1 MAEKFVEFKYIDHDD
16 NERTLNL
23 YAKEMAP
30 FNIPDHEEWK
40 TITTGLLRYHQ
51 SNNQHWWFRW
61 VERNEEYYYVSVP
74 GNQTGT
80 QWSTCDGAGNVALG
94 SPYLEL
100 AQAFRNRLSIYS
112 TEIKYA
118 DPSLEQNRHII
129 KLTSASDR
137 SNMFYADGTF
147 DETPP
152 TNPYVGQKLTYVND
166 EGIECEA
173 YLSLFVRD
181 EVIGGV
187 LTPMAY
193 NSGLY
198 GYDPP
203 GGIINSCGNQN
214 WNPSRAYS
222 SQDPP
227 AVGIWYTKMLCDQDS
242 PMQPGTVHGGD
253 GDFYGTEIPVF
264 VVIMRNGSD
273 GTYVSIIPESIFH
286 AVDASDPTTDTPDD
300 TNVTP
305 SGWTGN
311 FDFSSDSDTHVTPT
325 GFGWANQWKHG
336 INIYNLTSAQVGS
349 FLDCMWDFSITKNLG
364 KKLDELFGGA
374 NTNWLQGIVSLHILP
389 CTVTH
394 TGTDQRIT
402 IFGQYIGAT
411 ATGKKMYT
419 GTSQHIV
426 TIESKELPVGNTLPK
441 NVFLD
446 YENCSAYVKLPFVGQ
461 VPIDIRKFRDG
472 SLQVTYDI
480 DVLTGNCVA
489 QIYATSKPIPGYAD
503 STGKKILIYQGS
515 GNCAIHIPYCG
526 NTEGG
531 FKQLQAVTGIGM
543 AAIGAATGSGL
554 AVAGGLASTFSS
566 PTSNTEQHSYL
577 ASEAGPMMHPYV
589 KLVVEGPIPLVPK
602 SQQKDWG
609 FKAFTTAKVR
619 EFVNYPQKQ
628 KGKEFLQGKIHCNI
642 STATDAE
649 KQAIEAWFEKGV
661 LV

>member
-1 MAEKFVEFKYIDHDD
+1 MATKFLEFKYTDHDG
-16 NERTLNL
+16 NEQTLNL
-23 YAKEMAP
+23 YAKEMDP
-30 FNIPDHEEWK
+30 FNIPDHEEW
-40 TITTGLLRYHQ
+40 TTLTTGLLRYHESTK
-51 SNNQHWWFRW
+51 SNHWFRW
-61 VERNEEYYYVSVP
+61 QEINDELYYVSRTSGYTNWVA
-74 GNQTGT
+74 
-80 QWSTCDGAGNVALG
+80 CDGVGDARSGRTYR
-94 SPYLEL
+94 PL
-100 AQAFRNRLSIYS
+100 AEAFRSRLSQYS

-118 DPSLEQNRHII
+118 DPSLEQNRHIF
-129 KLTSASDR
+129 KLQSASDR
-137 SNMFYADGTF
+137 SKMFYEDGTF

-152 TNPYVGQKLTYVND
+152 VNPYVGQKLTYVND
-166 EGIECEA
+166 AGIECEA

-181 EVIGGV
+181 EIYNGV
-187 LTPMAY
+187 LTPMSY

-198 GYDPP
+198 GFNPP
-203 GGIINSCGNQN
+203 GEIIGPNGSQYLNTSH
-214 WNPSRAYS
+214 PYT

-227 AVGIWYTKMLCDQDS
+227 GFGIWHTKVKCD
-242 PMQPGTVHGGD
+242 METEMRPGTYFGGD
-253 GDFYGTEIPVF
+253 GDLYGTEFPVF
-264 VVIMRNGSD
+264 VMVWRNCVD
-273 GTYVSIIPESIFH
+273 QTMVAIIPESIFH
-286 AVDASDPTTDTPDD
+286 AVDASEPTTDTPDE

-305 SGWTGN
+305 SGWTGD

-349 FLDCMWDFSITKNLG
+349 FLDCMWDFSITKHLN
-364 KKLDELFGGA
+364 KKLDEMFGGA

-389 CTVTH
+389 CTVDY

-426 TIESKELPVGNTLPK
+426 TIESEELPIGNTLPK

-446 YENCSAYVKLPFVGQ
+446 YENCSAYVKLPFIGQ
-461 VPIDIRKFRDG
+461 VPVDIRKFRDG

-531 FKQLQAVTGIGM
+531 AKQLQAVAGIGM

-589 KLVVEGPIPLVPK
+589 KLVVEGAVPLVPK

-609 FKAFTTAKVR
+609 FKAFTTAKVS

>member
-1 MAEKFVEFKYIDHDD
+1 MATKFIELKYRDHDD
-16 NERTLNL
+16 NEQVLNVYALEMDPLIVEGEVAPVTTSLLTTAQGFTYGVYCNWYKPSNGNNEYFYAPIPAENL
-23 YAKEMAP
+23 YIDIPTIGNLVSGNPLELLTSAFRTKLYEMAGKLNDP
-30 FNIPDHEEWK
+30 TP
-40 TITTGLLRYHQ
+40 RM
-51 SNNQHWWFRW
+51 
-61 VERNEEYYYVSVP
+61 
-74 GNQTGT
+74 
-80 QWSTCDGAGNVALG
+80 NVI
-94 SPYLEL
+94 
-100 AQAFRNRLSIYS
+100 RL
-112 TEIKYA
+112 
-118 DPSLEQNRHII
+118 D
-129 KLTSASDR
+129 SASDR
-137 SNMFYADGTF
+137 SKMFYEDGTF
-147 DETPP
+147 GDNPP
-152 TNPYVGQKLTYVND
+152 RNPYNGQEFTFSDADGNEAKLKFAMY
-166 EGIECEA
+166 
-173 YLSLFVRD
+173 VRD
-181 EVIGGV
+181 DMEQGSLVPYCYMSGIHTINPPSIISSYGNDYTV
-187 LTPMAY
+187 RKVAW
-193 NSGLY
+193 NSE
-198 GYDPP
+198 DPHAM
-203 GGIINSCGNQN
+203 GF
-214 WNPSRAYS
+214 W
-222 SQDPP
+222 
-227 AVGIWYTKMLCDQDS
+227 WT
-242 PMQPGTVHGGD
+242 TVHCDREGDMPTMSPWRSGGD
-253 GDFYGTEIPVF
+253 GDMYGQDIEVLICM
-264 VVIMRNGSD
+264 IRNGS
-273 GTYVSIIPESIFH
+273 TIRFSIIPYNVFED
-286 AVDASDPTTDTPDD
+286 VDASEPTTDTPSE

-325 GFGWANQWKHG
+325 GFGWANQWAHG

-394 TGTDQRIT
+394 TGTDQLIT
-402 IFGQYIGAT
+402 IFGQMIGTT

-426 TIESKELPVGNTLPK
+426 TIESKELPIGNTLPK

-531 FKQLQAVTGIGM
+531 FKQLQAVSGIGM

-554 AVAGGLASTFSS
+554 AVAGGLASTISS

-589 KLVVEGPIPLVPK
+589 KLVVEGPVPLVPT

-609 FKAFTTAKVR
+609 FKAFTTAKVND
-619 EFVNYPQKQ
+619 FAYYPQKP
-628 KGKEFLQGKIHCNI
+628 GKEFLQGKIHCTI
-642 STATDAE
+642 ARATDAE
-649 KQAIEAWFEKGV
+649 KREIEALFAKGV

>member
-1 MAEKFVEFKYIDHDD
+1 MATKFLEFKYTDHDG

-23 YAKEMAP
+23 YAKEMEP
-30 FNIPDHEEWK
+30 FNIPDHEEW
-40 TITTGLLRYHQ
+40 TTLTTGLLRYHELTTA
-51 SNNQHWWFRW
+51 NHWFRW
-61 VERNEEYYYVSVP
+61 EEINDELYYVSRP
-74 GNQTGT
+74 GTGST
-80 QWSTCDGAGNVALG
+80 WVTCDGAGDARIG
-94 SPYLEL
+94 RFYREL
-100 AQAFRNRLSIYS
+100 AQAFRSRLSQYS

-118 DPSLEQNRHII
+118 DPSLEQNRHIF
-129 KLTSASDR
+129 KLTTASDR
-137 SNMFYADGTF
+137 SKMFYEAGTF

-152 TNPYVGQKLTYVND
+152 SNPYVGQKLTYVND

-181 EVIGGV
+181 EMFNGV

-193 NSGLY
+193 NSGIY
-198 GYDPP
+198 GFNPP
-203 GGIINSCGNQN
+203 GGILGPNGSQSLNT
-214 WNPSRAYS
+214 SRPYS

-227 AVGIWYTKMLCDQDS
+227 AIGIWHTKVKCDQEGEMS
-242 PMQPGTVHGGD
+242 TGHPWGGD
-253 GDFYGTEIPVF
+253 GDLYGTEFPVF
-264 VVIMRNGSD
+264 VIIWRNGNDQTS
-273 GTYVSIIPESIFH
+273 VAIIPESIFH

-305 SGWTGN
+305 SGWTGDFN
-311 FDFSSDSDTHVTPT
+311 FSSDSDSHVTPT
-325 GFGWANQWKHG
+325 GFGWANQWTHG
-336 INIYNLTSAQVGS
+336 INIYNLTSTQVGS
-349 FLDCMWDFSITKNLG
+349 FLDCMWDFSITKHLG

-389 CTVTH
+389 CTVDT
-394 TGTDQRIT
+394 TGTDQLIT
-402 IFGQYIGAT
+402 IFGQMIGAT

-419 GTSQHIV
+419 GTAQHVV
-426 TIESKELPVGNTLPK
+426 TIESNELPIGNTLPK

-446 YENCSAYVKLPFVGQ
+446 YENCAAYIKLPYVGQ
-461 VPIDIRKFRDG
+461 VPVDIRKFRDG

-503 STGKKILIYQGS
+503 STGKKILIFQGS

-531 FKQLQAVTGIGM
+531 AKQLQAVAGIGM

-554 AVAGGLASTFSS
+554 GIAAGLASTFSS

-609 FKAFTTAKVR
+609 FKSFTTATVG
-619 EFVNYPQKQ
+619 EFEIGRAHV
-628 KGKEFLQGKIHCNI
+628 
-642 STATDAE
+642 
-649 KQAIEAWFEKGV
+649 
-661 LV
+661 

>member
-1 MAEKFVEFKYIDHDD
+1 MATKFLEFKYTDHDG
-16 NERTLNL
+16 NEQILNL
-23 YAKEMAP
+23 YAKEMDP

-40 TITTGLLRYHQ
+40 TLTTGLLRYHESTT
-51 SNNQHWWFRW
+51 SNYWFRW
-61 VERNEEYYYVSVP
+61 QEINNELYYVSRTSGYTNWVR
-74 GNQTGT
+74 
-80 QWSTCDGAGNVALG
+80 CDGVGDARSGRIYR
-94 SPYLEL
+94 PL
-100 AQAFRNRLSIYS
+100 AQAFRDRLSLYS

-118 DPSLEQNRHII
+118 DPSLEQNRHIF
-129 KLTSASDR
+129 KLESASDR
-137 SNMFYADGTF
+137 SKMFYEDGTF

-166 EGIECEA
+166 EGVECEA

-181 EVIGGV
+181 EMFNGV
-187 LTPMAY
+187 LTPMSY

-198 GYDPP
+198 GFDPP
-203 GGIINSCGNQN
+203 GGIIGSNGSQSLNT
-214 WNPSRAYS
+214 SRPYT

-227 AVGIWYTKMLCDQDS
+227 GFGIWHTKVKCDQDQ
-242 PMQPGTVHGGD
+242 PMQVGSASGGD
-253 GDFYGTEIPVF
+253 GDLYGTEFPVF
-264 VVIMRNGSD
+264 VMVLRNCVD
-273 GTYVSIIPESIFH
+273 QTMVAIIPESIFH
-286 AVDASDPTTDTPDD
+286 AVDASEPTTDTPDD

-305 SGWTGN
+305 SGWTGDFN
-311 FDFSSDSDTHVTPT
+311 FSSDSDSHVTPT

-336 INIYNLTSAQVGS
+336 INIYNLTSSQVGS

-389 CTVTH
+389 CVVNT
-394 TGTDQRIT
+394 TGQDQLIT
-402 IFGQYIGAT
+402 IFGQMIGTT

-426 TIESKELPVGNTLPK
+426 TIESKELPIGNTLPE

-461 VPIDIRKFRDG
+461 VPVDIRKFRNG

-489 QIYATSKPIPGYAD
+489 QIYATSKKIPGYAD

-531 FKQLQAVTGIGM
+531 FKQLQAVAGIGM

-577 ASEAGPMMHPYV
+577 ATEAGPMMHPYV
-589 KLVVEGPIPLVPK
+589 KLVVEGPIPLVPT
-602 SQQKDWG
+602 SQRTDWG
-609 FKAFTTAKVR
+609 FKAFMTAKVND
-619 EFVNYPQKQ
+619 FAVYPQKP
-628 KGKEFLQGKIHCNI
+628 GKEFLQGRIHCNI
-642 STATDAE
+642 ARATDAE
-649 KQAIEAWFEKGV
+649 KREIEALFAKGV